1 MSAPLDAPAPS
12 AGREYG
18 FGAKLWNFF
27 VVVLIFLLVGPPVG
41 AVVFLAMLALWLG
54 KSSDPG
60 AVASVFAFLTLYG
73 LLFSW
78 FIGGL
83 PAVLTGL
90 VFAIWQTFIGRVRAT
105 LAAVAGVGAGL
116 LVTLAAG
123 DIARDIGDPPMFPL
137 YLVTCLA
144 ATMVC
149 WLMARSFVTVGVRA

>member
-1 MSAPLDAPAPS
+1 MSAPVS
-12 AGREYG
+12 SSEREYG

-27 VVVLIFLLVGPPVG
+27 VVVLIFVLVGPPVG
-41 AVVFLAMLALWLG
+41 AIVFLGMLAVWLAKG
-54 KSSDPG
+54 TDPG

-73 LLFSW
+73 VLFSW

-90 VFAIWQTFIGRVRAT
+90 AFAIWQTFIGRARAT
-105 LAAVAGVGAGL
+105 LAAVAGVCAGL
-116 LVTLAAG
+116 LVSLAAG

-144 ATMVC
+144 ATMAC
-149 WLMARSFVTVGVRA
+149 WLLARSFVTAGGRA